1 MAEDVFRK
9 GSPTAPPGYF
19 RWEAAG
25 LAWLAQPRGGPRSP
39 RCVEVGQ
46 DHLDLRRLTFVNPDP
61 AMAEAFGAAWPGPTT
76 QAPRRSGA
84 RRRGGTGTASSG
96 RRPAAPAAACGPRRR
111 WGEIY
116 AEQRLR
122 HAGARGR

>member
-25 LAWLAQPRGGPRSP
+25 LAWLGAAPGGAA
-39 RCVEVGQ
+39 VAEVREVAE
-46 DHLDLRRLTFVNPDP
+46 DHLGLRRLTFVNPDP
-61 AMAEAFGAAWPGPTT
+61 PMAEAFGAALARTHDAGAPAFGSPPVGWVGDGFLGPLS
-76 QAPRRSGA
+76 QPLPLRL
-84 RRRGGTGTASSG
+84 
-96 RRPAAPAAACGPRRR
+96 RPAAS
-111 WGEIY
+111 WGASY
-116 AEQRLR
+116 AQQVAR